1 VTEDEWWV
9 LRRFLVGLLVFAG
22 PPVLLAL
29 LLGAVFWDVVKVF
42 FVGVVLCVLHMVG
55 GLMPDDVGWY
65 IKEEREE

>member
-1 VTEDEWWV
+1 
-9 LRRFLVGLLVFAG
+9 
-22 PPVLLAL
+22 L